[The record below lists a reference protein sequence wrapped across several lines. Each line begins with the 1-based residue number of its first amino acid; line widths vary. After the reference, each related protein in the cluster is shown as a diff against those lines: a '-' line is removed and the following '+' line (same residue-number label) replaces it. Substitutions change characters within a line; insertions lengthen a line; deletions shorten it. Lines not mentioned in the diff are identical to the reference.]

1 MVSNDKARTEW
12 SGTQYQEVQLNMKPM
27 GNCLLEA
34 NKIINGERQDEYGNP
49 ENSFQIIAE
58 YWTTFLK
65 HKYGLRTPLTPLDA
79 TNMMVLF
86 KQARKIGQKHKRDNY
101 VDSCGYEAIGADRL
115 SEE

>member
-1 MVSNDKARTEW
+1 MSNEQARAEW
-12 SGTQYQEVQLNMKPM
+12 PGTQYQEAQLNTKPM

-34 NKIINGERQDEYGNP
+34 NKVINGERQDEYGNP

-65 HKYGLRTPLTPLDA
+65 HKYGLSTTLTPLDI

>member
-1 MVSNDKARTEW
+1 MSNDRARTEW
-12 SGTQYQEVQLNMKPM
+12 PGTKYQEAELNTKPM

-34 NKIINGERQDEYGNP
+34 NKVINGERQDEYGNP

-65 HKYGLRTPLTPLDA
+65 YKCGLDTPLTPLDI

-86 KQARKIGQKHKRDNY
+86 KQARKLGQKHKRDNY

-115 SEE
+115 S

>member
-1 MVSNDKARTEW
+1 MVSNDKARAEW
-12 SGTQYQEVQLNMKPM
+12 PGTQYQEVELSTKPV

-34 NKIINGERQDEYGNP
+34 NKVINGERQDEYGNP

-65 HKYGLRTPLTPLDA
+65 HKCGLSVPLTPLDI

-86 KQARKIGQKHKRDNY
+86 KQARKLGQKHKRDNY

-115 SEE
+115 S

>member
-1 MVSNDKARTEW
+1 MVSNEQARAEW
-12 SGTQYQEVQLNMKPM
+12 PGTQYQEAELSTKPM

-34 NKIINGERQDEYGNP
+34 NKVINGERQDEYGNP

-65 HKYGLRTPLTPLDA
+65 HKYGLAVPLTPLDI

-86 KQARKIGQKHKRDNY
+86 KQARKLGQKHKRDNY

-115 SEE
+115 S